1 MHIMIFKILFLL
13 FGELAC
19 SSAVIFIKSSH
30 EHPILLAAY
39 RLFVAAIAL
48 MPVYVSAARAQPDYR
63 LSQGLRQACL
73 PGIVLALHFIS
84 WIMGARMTPSA
95 NASLI
100 VNLVP
105 IVMPLFLIVMFRES
119 LTRAEAVGTLIAMSG
134 TGMLFLTDFNLSRTY
149 FLGDVVC
156 FLSMLFFGF
165 YLILARKNR
174 QSGSIWLYLVPV
186 YAIAGIVCFVIALAF
201 VSPIKPYTLR
211 EVAIIAALGLIP
223 TVIGHSILNYSMLHV
238 RSQVVSILSLT
249 QFVFAGILGYFLF
262 HEIPDR
268 MFYFV
273 SLLVLIGALI
283 SFDLSANRAKR

>member
-1 MHIMIFKILFLL
+1 MIFKLLILL

-19 SSAVIFIKSSH
+19 SSAVIFIKASQ

-48 MPVYVSAARAQPDYR
+48 TPAYVGAMRAQPDYR
-63 LSQGLRQACL
+63 LSQGLRQTFL
-73 PGIVLALHFIS
+73 PGVLLALHFIS
-84 WIMGARMTPSA
+84 WIIGARMTPSA

-105 IVMPLFLIVMFRES
+105 VVMPMFLIVMFRET
-119 LTRAEAVGTLIAMSG
+119 LTRAELIGTAVAMAG
-134 TGMLFLTDFNLSRTY
+134 TGMLFVTDFNLSRTY
-149 FLGDVVC
+149 VLGDAIC

-174 QSGSIWLYLVPV
+174 QIGSIWLYVVPL
-186 YAIAGIVCFVIALAF
+186 YAIAGVVCFVIALPF

-211 EVAIIAALGLIP
+211 DIAMIVGLGFIP
-223 TVIGHSILNYSMLHV
+223 TIIGHSILNYSMLHV
-238 RSQVVSILSLT
+238 RSQVVSIMSLT
-249 QFVFAGILGYFLF
+249 QFIFAGILGYFFF

-268 MFYFV
+268 MFYVV
-273 SLLVLIGALI
+273 SLLVCAGSMI
-283 SFDLSANRAKR
+283 SFDLFKHQAKR

>member
-1 MHIMIFKILFLL
+1 MFYILLLL
-13 FGELAC
+13 FGEFAC
-19 SSAVIFIKSSH
+19 SSAVIFIKASQ

-48 MPVYVSAARAQPDYR
+48 TPAYVSAMRAQPNYR
-63 LSQGLRQACL
+63 LSRGLRQAFL
-73 PGIVLALHFIS
+73 PGALLALHFIS
-84 WIMGARMTPSA
+84 WIIGARMTPSA

-105 IVMPLFLIVMFRES
+105 VVMPVFLIVMFRES
-119 LTRAEAVGTLIAMSG
+119 LTRAELLGTVVAMAG
-134 TGMLFLTDFNLSRTY
+134 TAMLFVTDFNLSRTY
-149 FLGDVVC
+149 VLGDAVC

-174 QSGSIWLYLVPV
+174 QSGSIWLYVVPL
-186 YAIAGIVCFVIALAF
+186 YAIAGIVCFVIALPF

-211 EVAIIAALGLIP
+211 EIAMIAGLGFIP

-238 RSQVVSILSLT
+238 RSQVVSIMSLT
-249 QFVFAGILGYFLF
+249 QFIFAGILGYVFF

-268 MFYFV
+268 MFYVV
-273 SLLVLIGALI
+273 SLLVCAGSII
-283 SFDLSANRAKR
+283 SFDLFGHRPNR